1 MSVTRTARLLAL
13 ATVLIAPAAF
23 AAGKAENGK
32 ALFVSKGCSACHG
45 VTKDAAPTIGPN
57 LVGVVGRKAGTTQG
71 LMPPTAALVKHG
83 VTWNAK
89 SLDEF
94 LENPMTKV
102 PGTTM
107 AGILPDAGE
116 RADVIAY
123 LSSLKK

>member
-45 VTKDAAPTIGPN
+45 VAKDAPATIGPN
-57 LVGVVGRKAGTTQG
+57 LVGVVGRKAGTTPG
-71 LMPPTAALVKHG
+71 LMPPTAALIKHG

-94 LENPMTKV
+94 LENPMAKV

-123 LSSLKK
+123 LNSLKK